1 MTAMIQFAVSGRQ
14 YEFEKSRA
22 SQEIRKIVLGIKKA
36 APSREADTKNSQRNY
51 NIVQIK
57 QASEFEERK
66 ARLRKMLMGYRYS
79 AAMEW
84 DKLPAEGIL
93 RLVEQLKQYAKKRQN
108 MFYLGAALYGLRVLR
123 RLGKRPILPLIP
135 SLSNCYTKYAGRV

>member
-1 MTAMIQFAVSGRQ
+1 MYRRFVKILNGVGKGVNNVAAMIQFAVSGRQ

-22 SQEIRKIVLGIKKA
+22 SQEIRNLVLGIKKA
-36 APSREADTKNSQRNY
+36 APSREADTKNNHRNY
-51 NIVQIK
+51 TIFRIK

-66 ARLRKMLMGYRYS
+66 ARLHKMLMGYRCS

-93 RLVEQLKQYAKKRQN
+93 RLVEQFKQYAKKRQN
-108 MFYLGAALYGLRVLR
+108 IFYLGAALYGLRVLR
-123 RLGKRPILPLIP
+123 RREG
-135 SLSNCYTKYAGRV
+135 AA